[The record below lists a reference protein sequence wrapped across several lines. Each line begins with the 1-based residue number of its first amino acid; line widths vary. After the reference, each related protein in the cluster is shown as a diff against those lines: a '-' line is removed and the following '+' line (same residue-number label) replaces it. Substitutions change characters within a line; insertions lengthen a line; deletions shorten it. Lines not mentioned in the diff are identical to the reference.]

1 MSDIATNLKILR
13 DRVPPAVK
21 IVAVSK
27 TKPAGD
33 ILEAYNSGQRIF
45 GENKVQEIL
54 SKKDS
59 LPCDIEWHMIGHLQ
73 TNKVKSI
80 VPFIRMIQSVDS
92 MKLLSVINTE
102 SNKLGKVMDCLLQ
115 VHIAEEETKFGFSFE
130 ELKDALQ
137 SAEYSAMQNIRICGL
152 MGMATFTDD
161 TEQVRKEFRNLA
173 SYFNNLKEI
182 YFNNNLYFKDLSMGM
197 SGDFEIGISEGS
209 TMIRVGSLIFGG
221 RNKTAK

>member
-1 MSDIATNLKILR
+1 MSDIATNLKNLR
-13 DRVPPAVK
+13 DRVPSAVK

-27 TKPAGD
+27 TKPVSD
-33 ILEAYNSGQRIF
+33 IFEAYNSGQRVF
-45 GENKVQEIL
+45 GENRVQEIL

-59 LPCDIEWHMIGHLQ
+59 LPGDVEWHMIGHLQ

-92 MKLLSVINTE
+92 MKLLSVINNE
-102 SNKLGKVMDCLLQ
+102 SKKIEKVTDCLLQ

-130 ELKDALQ
+130 ELKNALE
-137 SAEYSAMQNIRICGL
+137 SAEYDAMKNVRICGL
-152 MGMATFTDD
+152 MGMATFTDNID
-161 TEQVRKEFRNLA
+161 QVRKEFRNLA
-173 SYFNNLKEI
+173 MYFKSLKET
-182 YFNNNLYFKDLSMGM
+182 YFDDNLSFSELSMGM

-221 RNKTAK
+221 RNKTAI